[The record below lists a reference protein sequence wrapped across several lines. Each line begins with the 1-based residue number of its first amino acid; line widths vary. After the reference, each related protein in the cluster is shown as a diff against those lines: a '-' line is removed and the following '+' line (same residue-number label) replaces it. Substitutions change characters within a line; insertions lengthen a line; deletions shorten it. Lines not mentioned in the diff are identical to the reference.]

1 MTTRSPI
8 VSLLTVTE
16 TTVLSPAQKMFQKLI
31 RDIDLKRQ
39 LLRDWETAIAVHHR
53 KYADQF
59 LPVLNTFNELRETL
73 LVTLDNAYGEKGLSK
88 NMRQKIQTI
97 ICTLAGELLASDDN
111 DTVKDIYNRHSDTD
125 YDTELQAELED
136 WQATMAD
143 FMGIPVEEEMPQSPE
158 EWLRHMQEEQDA
170 ESMQR
175 ETAKNT
181 RKKSAKVSAKEAK
194 EKEAELQ
201 VSQSIREVYRQLAK
215 MIHPDKEQDLAERE
229 RKTLLM
235 QRVNEAYQKKSLL
248 TLLEIQLEV
257 EQIDQAALQ
266 NISEERLKHY
276 NKILKTQYTELCQ
289 EIRDVEFSF
298 KDRFGIDYDRRLAP
312 KQLIPNLQAE
322 IRDIDRR
329 TASLKEDL
337 RIMKTVEGVKLWL
350 KYL

>member
-1 MTTRSPI
+1 MTLSPI
-8 VSLLTVTE
+8 VQAFSETDAKILTK
-16 TTVLSPAQKMFQKLI
+16 SQKTFQKLI
-31 RDIDLKRQ
+31 EDIDLKRQ
-39 LLRDWETAIAVHHR
+39 LLREWESESTRHHR
-53 KYADQF
+53 KYADHF
-59 LPVLNTFNELRETL
+59 VPLLNSFNGLRETL

-88 NMRQKIQTI
+88 NMRQKIQDI
-97 ICTLAGELLASDDN
+97 ICTLAGELLMGDDN
-111 DTVKDIYNRHSDTD
+111 DRVKEIYNRYSDTD

-143 FMGIPVEEEMPQSPE
+143 FMDIPEEDAMPQSPE

-170 ESMQR
+170 EARQR
-175 ETAKNT
+175 EEAKNT
-181 RKKSAKVSAKEAK
+181 RKKSAKASAKEAK
-194 EKEAELQ
+194 EKEAEVQ

-215 MIHPDKEQDLAERE
+215 VIHPDKEQDLAERE

-276 NKILKTQYTELCQ
+276 NKILKTQYAELCQ

-312 KQLIPNLQAE
+312 KQLIPNLQKE